1 MTVYVSGGYMTVRV
15 SGGYMTVHVSGGYMT
30 DMLIYFIYDCVFI
43 ILSSTA

>member
-1 MTVYVSGGYMTVRV
+1 MTVHVSGGYMT
-15 SGGYMTVHVSGGYMT
+15 GHVSGGYMT

>member
-1 MTVYVSGGYMTVRV
+1 MTVYVSVGYMI
-15 SGGYMTVHVSGGYMT
+15 

>member
-1 MTVYVSGGYMTVRV
+1 MTVHV